1 MPCRNA
7 PSAPPDRQLG
17 GTNHAFGPGATPW
30 HRYRVRVL
38 RGRHIGMNSAESRDR
53 LNRRYEPCLELPFCQ
68 YHLDAEVRARRAGAS
83 QDVRR
88 KLCRAVPIGIQ
99 QNSRCGHHRRREPTP
114 GVHIAPARPPSRCA
128 GEAHESASRRPA
140 GRAGTPPS
148 QCVESIRGRLPPPRR
163 LRQWP
168 RSSPTITPRH
178 GRGSTALVT
187 RVPDRA
193 SIGPSEAARRR

>member
-1 MPCRNA
+1 MHSVLEPL
-7 PSAPPDRQLG
+7 LG
-17 GTNHAFGPGATPW
+17 TD
-30 HRYRVRVL
+30 YRFRVL
-38 RGRHIGMNSAESRDR
+38 RGRHIGVNSAESHDR
-53 LNRRYEPCLELPFCQ
+53 LNRRYEPCLVLPFCQ

-83 QDVRR
+83 QGCPTQA
-88 KLCRAVPIGIQ
+88 LPGSPHWHPAE
-99 QNSRCGHHRRREPTP
+99 SRCGHHRRREPPP

-128 GEAHESASRRPA
+128 GEAHESTSIRPVEQ
-140 GRAGTPPS
+140 AGTPPS
-148 QCVESIRGRLPPPRR
+148 QCVESIRGRLPPPRP

-193 SIGPSEAARRR
+193 SIDPSEAARRR